1 MEWLRCRGYDADLEK
16 VYGRKAI
23 ALGSNRHPVGAGV
36 CAGGCRF
43 RVAAGLVPAF
53 RGRHH
58 CHHHHG
64 RRRRIPRA
72 RHLKARYRRQSLRG
86 GESLP
91 RQWYVH
97 ALERPQVEVADA
109 VGGEAQPYLAVPLTG
124 SELARVA
131 EAYSVGFVFRV
142 LTGFPPRRFLRLDPA

>member
-1 MEWLRCRGYDADLEK
+1 MAAKRSRWVRIAILLALVYVLVVVAFESLLGWFQPSGGDTIVIITMDDAGESHERVISRRDIDGNL
-16 VYGRKAI
+16 Y
-23 ALGSNRHPVGAGV
+23 
-36 CAGGCRF
+36 
-43 RVAAGLVPAF
+43 VAAN
-53 RGRHH
+53 HW
-58 CHHHHG
+58 
-64 RRRRIPRA
+64 
-72 RHLKARYRRQSLRG
+72 
-86 GESLP
+86 P